1 MNSLDICGKCPFFLY
16 EDANGNGVCDITS
29 RGCHLDYLCAVQ
41 SLNVRQT
48 IKVLH
53 VTQKWRRG
61 CKIKMPIP
69 RIIGLAIDK
78 AIHELRKLP
87 EDDWAYSLKSDTF
100 TTKTK

>member
-61 CKIKMPIP
+61 YKIKMPIP

-87 EDDWAYSLKSDTF
+87 EYDWAYSLKSDTF